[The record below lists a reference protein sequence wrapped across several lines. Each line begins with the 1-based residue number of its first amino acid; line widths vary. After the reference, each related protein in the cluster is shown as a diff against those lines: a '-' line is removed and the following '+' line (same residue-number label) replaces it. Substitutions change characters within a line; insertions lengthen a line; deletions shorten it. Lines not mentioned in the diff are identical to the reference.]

1 LAENTSTNVKPTFES
16 ILQENQKLKQ
26 MLLTAKKSI
35 EEHREAA
42 KQEKSLNEKLSSR
55 VASIE
60 MERRKE
66 RIATILQG
74 AYKEEDTAAK
84 IDSLAKSGLP
94 FEEIQN
100 IVNPLVE
107 MRNAVQEQAKTA
119 EINEKAEE
127 LAKTKSASIPNTKS
141 QSSKVAIKNATVPE
155 EERTEVPAWAIVS
168 GGIA

>member
-1 LAENTSTNVKPTFES
+1 MAENTSTNVKPTFET

-141 QSSKVAIKNATVPE
+141 QSSKVAIKNAATPAE
-155 EERTEVPAWAIVS
+155 EVTEIPAWAIVS